1 MKYLHYI
8 LILILLIISSSTK
21 AQEILFEKT
30 IDEFTIKLIESD
42 GVYRSLYIN
51 DSIKKGVILLEEY
64 RYDPKSRGA
73 NRFNLNPGHWFGIIN
88 TTIKDGTVYIL
99 YYNYGLVEL
108 KSYGFL
114 KDDIV
119 KVKSYFIDKKDLS
132 PANEGEIRLFAEM
145 KWFNDDLFM
154 YINARQQ
161 HGGKTIGLSKYN
173 SNIDSIVNVTFS
185 HCKAVEDHNK
195 LFVNLDLDENKDTV
209 SQYIKEVL
217 LESKQLNKENEFK
230 YLGYIDDSGSFFSIK
245 HGNDRSSGIIY
256 FLYQDSLSLL
266 DSIKI
271 IRYENHEKNWYV
283 GDSKEKVIEVPIV
296 PRIRY
301 RK

>member
-1 MKYLHYI
+1 M
-8 LILILLIISSSTK
+8 

-30 IDEFTIKLIESD
+30 IGESTIKLTASR
-42 GVYRSLYIN
+42 GVYRVLYIDI
-51 DSIKKGVILLEEY
+51 DSKKKGLTILEEY
-64 RYDPKSRGA
+64 RYDPLLEASYGD
-73 NRFNLNPGHWFGIIN
+73 NQDPEHWFGIIN
-88 TTIKDGTVYIL
+88 TTVKDSTVYIL

-108 KSYGFL
+108 KSYGFF

-145 KWFNDDLFM
+145 KWFKDDLFM

-161 HGGKTIGLSKYN
+161 HGGQTSGLFKYN
-173 SNIDSIVNVTFS
+173 SNIDSIKKITFGHS
-185 HCKAVEDHNK
+185 KFVEDHNK

-217 LESKQLNKENEFK
+217 LESKQLNKDNEFK
-230 YLGYIDDSGSFFSIK
+230 YLGYIDDDDSFFSIK
-245 HGNDRSSGIIY
+245 HGNDRSSGRIY

-271 IRYENHEKNWYV
+271 IRYNNHEKEWYV